1 VKLMRQSVVTASEN
15 RVEEAPPPYRVRQA
29 ARKLGVS
36 NKAILDA
43 LKNGRLAGFRL
54 NRMWL
59 IPRDEIDQLGGRSGE
74 PAADTR

>member
-1 VKLMRQSVVTASEN
+1 MRQSVVTASEN
-15 RVEEAPPPYRVRQA
+15 RVEEASPPYRVSQA

-59 IPRDEIDQLGGRSGE
+59 IPRDAIDRLGSGGSQ
-74 PAADTR
+74 AA